1 MINCRESPYI
11 RCCGLL
17 YIRYLSEPQELWN
30 RLSKYIFDEEKFSPS
45 ANAKY
50 KITIGEYVEI
60 LLREY
65 DYYGTRLPK
74 IPTQIEREIKAKL
87 ILTDEKRARKRK
99 NEENLHLFIPNSLG
113 SAVSFQD
120 NKWHEAI
127 ILSVLNNRQVYVKF
141 SNGSDDLM
149 NMLENYKTENKR
161 ENYEILKATY
171 YQLLEN
177 YKDNNLKV
185 PFFTSEEIID
195 LGDIELIQVERKIEK
210 RDEPM
215 DDEKDKKHRKEK
227 ITKRDGDDSISSSLS
242 RRNRKD
248 KKRRRKR
255 HKSSSSSSS
264 SSSSRSRD
272 EQDRYSNRH
281 HRDKHHKK
289 SDRHRSKRSRS
300 RSRSK
305 SISSRSKSSEYH
317 KTKAL
322 KINQEKSVEEDQKK

>member
-11 RCCGLL
+11 RCGGFL

-30 RLSKYIFDEEKFSPS
+30 RLSKYILEDEKFSPS

-50 KITIGEYVEI
+50 KITIGEYVEN
-60 LLREY
+60 LLKEY

-87 ILTDEKRARKRK
+87 ISIEEKRARKRK
-99 NEENLHLFIPNSLG
+99 NEKKLYLFIPNSLC

-127 ILSVLNNRQVYVKF
+127 ILSLINNNRQVYVKF
-141 SNGSDDLM
+141 LNGSEDLM
-149 NMLENYKTENKR
+149 NMLEIYKTENKR
-161 ENYEILKATY
+161 QNFEILIETY
-171 YQLLEN
+171 HQLLEN
-177 YKDNNLKV
+177 YKVNNIKV

-195 LGDIELIQVERKIEK
+195 LGDIELIQRERKIEE
-210 RDEPM
+210 RVEPM
-215 DDEKDKKHRKEK
+215 YEEKDIMHKKEK
-227 ITKRDGDDSISSSLS
+227 NTKRDDSVSSSHS

-248 KKRRRKR
+248 KKLRRR

-264 SSSSRSRD
+264 SSYSHNER
-272 EQDRYSNRH
+272 DRYSHRH
-281 HRDKHHKK
+281 HRDKHHKR

-300 RSRSK
+300 RSRSQ
-305 SISSRSKSSEYH
+305 SISSRSISSEYH
-317 KTKAL
+317 RTKAL
-322 KINQEKSVEEDQKK
+322 KITQEKPIEEDQKK